1 MDNKKENFSKITP
14 IKKKIVCCFLCLFVV
29 ICSTFSV
36 FAGSISIQDGPFT
49 VSVGTNFPVSV
60 SLPAQE
66 TVSSSL
72 VFGTFDLPCFTRLYL
87 VCNDSAYWKK
97 LSHFK
102 FTFNINTIVSTG
114 VFTSYPSGAQFTN
127 NVRLNS
133 FISDDLIV
141 SVSGSKISS
150 SVYQIDY
157 DVFVLPVQN
166 EQHRV
171 DCGFSMYGNV
181 LTAKTS
187 AGVISL
193 SANPSYSVIG
203 TKFELGIADSDSNIL
218 NSISNSLKQLTSQ
231 AATDSTKLQQLISLT
246 TSTNTLLTNLQHDLN
261 SGFSDLDSSLGVLN
275 GTIKT
280 ESGNIINAVNL
291 NAQTVK
297 QQLVTL
303 QNTLVSSLEAINRTL
318 ILINNNIVTFD
329 SNVYNA
335 MRLLLAGLGGV
346 DLGQDLQA
354 TNGRLQEI
362 ISNVQENWASIIE
375 KGLDKIAPD
384 TGALDD
390 DMSNVSDSLD
400 SISKGDLISGI
411 TGSANQDNAK
421 TAFDTASSFFS
432 GFGTKILYFNNRLM
446 DIYNSLGDFR
456 YVLIMTMVIGLITF
470 IFKVGNTFM
479 RSHSGGGKDINLP
492 RKLR

>member
-1 MDNKKENFSKITP
+1 MDYKKKNFCKIIP

-29 ICSTFSV
+29 FCGSFSV

-49 VSVGTNFPVSV
+49 VSVGTNFPVTI
-60 SLPAQE
+60 SLPAQQ
-66 TVSSSL
+66 TVSTSL
-72 VFGTFDLPCFTRLYL
+72 VSGEFDLPCFTRLYL
-87 VCNDSAYWKK
+87 VCNDSSYWKK

-133 FISDDLIV
+133 FVSDDLIV

-193 SANPSYSVIG
+193 SANPSYSAIG

-231 AATDSTKLQQLISLT
+231 AATDSTKLQQLINLT
-246 TSTNTLLTNLQHDLN
+246 TSTNSLLTTINSTLN
-261 SGFSDLDSSLGVLN
+261 SSTSIIVNKLDMESQEIQDSLKNLESSLL
-275 GTIKT
+275 
-280 ESGNIINAVNL
+280 SSL
-291 NAQTVK
+291 NA
-297 QQLVTL
+297 
-303 QNTLVSSLEAINRTL
+303 INNTL
-318 ILINNNIVTFD
+318 ILIKNGVIQLDN
-329 SNVYNA
+329 
-335 MRLLLAGLGGV
+335 RLHYEFNWLFTILAGYTEGTPDGKPASEIIEKLR
-346 DLGQDLQA
+346 D
-354 TNGRLQEI
+354 NWSEI
-362 ISNVQENWASIIE
+362 ISM
-375 KGLDKIAPD
+375 GLDKVAPD
-384 TGALDD
+384 TGALDN
-390 DMSNVSDSLD
+390 DMSNASSSLD
-400 SISKGDLISGI
+400 SIQNGDLIAGI
-411 TGSANQDNAK
+411 TGSSNQDNAK

-456 YVLIMTMVIGLITF
+456 YVIIMTMVIGLITF

-479 RSHSGGGKDINLP
+479 RSHSGSVGKDINLP